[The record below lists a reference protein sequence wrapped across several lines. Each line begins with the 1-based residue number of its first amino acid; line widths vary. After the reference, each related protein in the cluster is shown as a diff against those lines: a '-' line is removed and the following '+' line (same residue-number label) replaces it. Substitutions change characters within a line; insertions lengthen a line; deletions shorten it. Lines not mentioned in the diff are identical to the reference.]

1 MGKSLIH
8 LFCLEIWRPFHD
20 INIIFSWYAN
30 FHKNVYNV
38 NLIEKWKW
46 YILILRILF
55 SCNLD
60 TTITNLPQSDSK
72 TSNKFKQ
79 YYIHHE
85 INLLWCP
92 GWNGDYDIEIE
103 IDSINSNKV
112 ISKVIR
118 PQNLHP
124 SYIYVKLMRFA
135 SLSKRYERCPNL
147 ISYSLHLILRT

>member
-1 MGKSLIH
+1 MVKSLIH
-8 LFCLEIWRPFHD
+8 LFCLETWRPFHD

-30 FHKNVYNV
+30 FHKKVYYV
-38 NLIEKWKW
+38 NLIEKWKG
-46 YILILRILF
+46 YFEFFFLAILILQLLI
-55 SCNLD
+55 
-60 TTITNLPQSDSK
+60 LPQSDSK

-85 INLLWCP
+85 INLLCCP

-147 ISYSLHLILRT
+147 IIFITSNLKNVT